1 MIAITC
7 ETWRTGASERA
18 DNVEASGT
26 FTARI
31 VFTLVNVLFAVD
43 T

>member
-7 ETWRTGASERA
+7 ETWWTDASERA

-31 VFTLVNVLFAVD
+31 VFTLVNVLFTVD